1 MQISNQ
7 FDHFS
12 ELGQH
17 EKSRRGICRIRSR
30 DLTCDHL
37 PKAIVQ
43 GIRRGRRNCRYCLT
57 QSGGRISQ
65 LCRDL
70 INSIG
75 FLSYVNMKS
84 RVVVYG
90 AAI

>member
-43 GIRRGRRNCRYCLT
+43 GIRHGRGSVAIALHRVEV
-57 QSGGRISQ
+57 
-65 LCRDL
+65 
-70 INSIG
+70 G
-75 FLSYVNMKS
+75 FRSC
-84 RVVVYG
+84 
-90 AAI
+90 AEI

>member
-1 MQISNQ
+1 M
-7 FDHFS
+7 
-12 ELGQH
+12 
-17 EKSRRGICRIRSR
+17 KSRVVVYGAC

-43 GIRRGRRNCRYCLT
+43 GIRRRRGKCCYYLT

-84 RVVVYG
+84 RVVYG
-90 AAI
+90 IWSRNLTCDHLPKTKTETKT